1 MKATDEF
8 TRSFILLEQY
18 HSVACWK
25 TKEEV
30 TREYAKL
37 TSETAKREAMKLQIN
52 IRTKGLG
59 WEIMIHPWSK
69 KGRMYTGDELKKHL
83 VDVILPYEETQTIPL
98 IPNVNLPSRQNIL
111 TMKLG
116 TVSHDFQKLNNKSQ
130 IIIEELKVKANEEL
144 KKQDIDGM
152 FQTINAPKI
161 DENFVG
167 QRIQVN
173 FELDELDSDG
183 EKKLKWYKGK
193 VLVVKNNNITV
204 IVQWDEEDEGN
215 SGEKLLPTKWNK
227 QTKGSWRLDIQKY
240 TSLDFDVDIE

>member
-1 MKATDEF
+1 MKATEEF

-18 HSVACWK
+18 HSGACWK

-30 TREYAKL
+30 TREYTKL

-83 VDVILPYEETQTIPL
+83 VDVIFPYEETQTIPL

-116 TVSHDFQKLNNKSQ
+116 TVFHDVQKLNNKSQ
-130 IIIEELKVKANEEL
+130 MIKEEFKVKANEEL

-161 DENFVG
+161 DEHFVS
-167 QRIQVN
+167 QHI
-173 FELDELDSDG
+173 
-183 EKKLKWYKGK
+183 GK
-193 VLVVKNNNITV
+193 
-204 IVQWDEEDEGN
+204 
-215 SGEKLLPTKWNK
+215 
-227 QTKGSWRLDIQKY
+227 
-240 TSLDFDVDIE
+240 F